1 METTTQGAGKGVEHD
16 LRVDAARVRRE
27 VLSFVRRSN
36 RMTAAQRTA
45 WDRHR
50 HQFVLDVP
58 RAEHSAVVA
67 PGSELD
73 LVEVFGRRAP
83 LIVEIGPG
91 MGDSLLPMAAARQ
104 GANVLALEVYEPAAA
119 AIVAKLAAA
128 GLTNVRIVVADA
140 VSALEHLLVPEAVD
154 RLWTFF
160 PDPWPK
166 AKHHKRRLIDTAFAD
181 LVAARMR
188 PGGAWR
194 LATDWEGYATWMR
207 DVLDEHPAF
216 TNGSSAGWSPRW
228 SKRPVTKFEQRG
240 LDAGR
245 AVFDLTYNRR

>member
-1 METTTQGAGKGVEHD
+1 MEQSSHGAGKSAEHD
-16 LRVDAARVRRE
+16 LRADADRVRRE
-27 VLSFVRRSN
+27 VVSFVRRSN
-36 RMTAAQRTA
+36 RMTPSQRKA
-45 WDRHR
+45 WDQH
-50 HQFVLDVP
+50 HDQFVLEVP
-58 RAEHSAVVA
+58 RTANTTSVA

-73 LVEVFGRRAP
+73 LAEVFGRTAP

-91 MGDSLLPMAAARQ
+91 MGDSLVPMAAARQ
-104 GANVLALEVYEPAAA
+104 GANFLAFEVYEPAAA

-128 GLTNVRIVVADA
+128 GITNVRIVVADA
-140 VSALEHLLVPEAVD
+140 VTALQHLLTPEAID

-166 AKHHKRRLIDTAFAD
+166 ARHHKRRMIDTAFAD
-181 LVAARMR
+181 LVASRMR
-188 PGGAWR
+188 RGGAWR

-216 TNGSSAGWSPRW
+216 SNGSTAGWSPRW
-228 SKRPVTKFEQRG
+228 EKRPVTKFEQRG

-245 AVFDLTYNRR
+245 AVFDLTYNRV